1 MQVVTIG
8 LGWVENEMRAQ
19 PVLVDAWLAIGER
32 EWWVLGG
39 DDENEMREGWVLAGD
54 RRGGSWVFVD
64 R

>member
-1 MQVVTIG
+1 MQVATIG
-8 LGWVENEMRAQ
+8 LGWVENKMRAQ

>member
-8 LGWVENEMRAQ
+8 LGWVENEIGAQ
-19 PVLVDAWLAIGER
+19 PVLVGASLVIEER

-39 DDENEMREGWVLAGD
+39 DDENEMRVGWVLAGD
-54 RRGGSWVFVD
+54 WRGRSWVFVD